1 MVVRYE
7 TPSIPGR
14 RTRWLMRQ
22 QPQSNAERE
31 ARGYTAR
38 RLNPE
43 EVATIAAGMGM
54 PISGAHKPAEG
65 ELIAAKRM
73 GAK

>member
-14 RTRWLMRQ
+14 RTRWMLRQ

-31 ARGYTAR
+31 ARGYNAGR

-43 EVATIAAGMGM
+43 EIATIAAAMGV
-54 PISGAHKPAEG
+54 PV
-65 ELIAAKRM
+65 AKFPKGGRL
-73 GAK
+73 

>member
-14 RTRWLMRQ
+14 RTRWMLRQ

-31 ARGYTAR
+31 TRGYVCR
-38 RLNPE
+38 RLNSAE
-43 EVATIAAGMGM
+43 IATIAAEMGV
-54 PISGAHKPAEG
+54 PVAKPPKEA
-65 ELIAAKRM
+65 RR
-73 GAK
+73 

>member
-14 RTRWLMRQ
+14 RTRWMLRQ

-31 ARGYTAR
+31 TRGYVAR
-38 RLNPE
+38 RLTPKE
-43 EVATIAAGMGM
+43 IAKIADEMSLQVAK
-54 PISGAHKPAEG
+54 PPKGA
-65 ELIAAKRM
+65 RR
-73 GAK
+73 

>member
-14 RTRWLMRQ
+14 RTRWMLRQ

-31 ARGYTAR
+31 ARGYVGR
-38 RLNPE
+38 RLNHAE
-43 EVATIAAGMGM
+43 IATIAAEMGL
-54 PISGAHKPAEG
+54 PV
-65 ELIAAKRM
+65 AKSPKEKRL
-73 GAK
+73 